1 MHRLDEWSGSR
12 PIYLCTI
19 DELVGESGPVDDE
32 RAVKQMALLGS
43 ILQKLGYQLISGEAP
58 RFHELWAAHIGTIQ

>member
-1 MHRLDEWSGSR
+1 MQRLNEWSGSR

-19 DELVGESGPVDDE
+19 DELVGASGPSDDE
-32 RAVKQMALLGS
+32 HAVKQMDLLAS

>member
-1 MHRLDEWSGSR
+1 MERLNELSAAK

-19 DELVGESGPVDDE
+19 DELAGASASDE
-32 RAVKQMALLGS
+32 HAARQMDLLAS

-58 RFHELWAAHIGTIQ
+58 KFHELWAAHIGTVQ